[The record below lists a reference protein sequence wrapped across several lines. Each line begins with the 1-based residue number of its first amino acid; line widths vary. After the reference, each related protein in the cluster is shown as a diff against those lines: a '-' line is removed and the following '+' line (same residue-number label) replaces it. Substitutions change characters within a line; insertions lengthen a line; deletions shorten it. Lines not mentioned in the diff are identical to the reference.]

1 MSNSCQ
7 VSILVPVCNVERYL
21 RECLSSLLSQTLE
34 NIQIICIDDGSTDSS
49 PQILEEF
56 RKRDHRIEVITKPNS
71 GYGDSMNIGLS
82 HAKGEYV
89 GILESDDFG
98 DDNMFESLYSYAKKY
113 DADVVKSE
121 FYYHR
126 TGDDPSKDEIAGNMA
141 GCYCGS
147 PFQPLDHQEMFLMQ
161 PAIWSGLYRRSFLE
175 ENAIRFLRTP
185 GASFQD
191 TSFNFKVFAMAKRAY
206 LTHDAFLHYRIDNA
220 NSSVKSQAKVFCIC
234 DEYKEMWRFVRQSDE
249 LMTALSKRLCFIQ
262 FGGYMWNLGRLTPAL
277 QPSFYERVVEDFS
290 ALDKEGLLEEEYFDE
305 PSWRKLTEMLADS
318 PSFFAQYFGP
328 SEVETTY
335 LLYAPQMGSRPIERS
350 VNEILSAIGPNDELL
365 FVSNYCD
372 SKQEADYSS
381 LREKDARFFYSEIL
395 KCTTMTELD
404 LSRIRGDRL
413 VLIGIEKTPAA
424 GEFDEITKAIA
435 QKSEWQGR
443 CGRVRRFDIADGEI
457 GPLPSLLP
465 LMLHWD
471 ESDIDVSLGVSE
483 SCRCSTMEDYHR
495 AIDVVERCFSW
506 CSTLAQ
512 TQGYSSA
519 LTAYKK
525 VLIPLWD
532 RLKNQ
537 HEGFC
542 YNDRM
547 KLVGKDPD
555 TLSSGFALEECRNSA
570 VADGNG
576 TPQVSVVIPIYN
588 AEQYAKE
595 CLDSVFAQK
604 NISFEVICVN
614 DGSTDSSLELLD
626 AYRSSHS
633 NLRVVSKV
641 NGGAASARN
650 VGMSIACGE
659 YVAFIDPD
667 DFFPSEYTLSHLHDA
682 AVANG
687 ACVCGGSFSCL
698 NPDGSLEAKFDL
710 ESSAYEVKQEGYRS
724 FEDDAFDYGWIRFIY
739 KRSFLVEHEIKFPS
753 LRWYEDPVFFVDV
766 MSCVGQYYLIPEVV
780 YCYRVDYKEPDWT
793 ARKTRDILKGI
804 AHNIAFAEERRMG
817 LLYTRLVNRVE
828 GDYLAAIEQN
838 LDDEEVMLEL
848 TKMQSSLD
856 PSLISFDKE
865 NGNAVHFLTPLKTLM
880 EGGRPTAV
888 VRLAKKAESSRFYK
902 SVQHVREK
910 FN

>member
-1 MSNSCQ
+1 
-7 VSILVPVCNVERYL
+7 
-21 RECLSSLLSQTLE
+21 
-34 NIQIICIDDGSTDSS
+34 
-49 PQILEEF
+49 
-56 RKRDHRIEVITKPNS
+56 
-71 GYGDSMNIGLS
+71 
-82 HAKGEYV
+82 
-89 GILESDDFG
+89 
-98 DDNMFESLYSYAKKY
+98 
-113 DADVVKSE
+113 
-121 FYYHR
+121 
-126 TGDDPSKDEIAGNMA
+126 
-141 GCYCGS
+141 
-147 PFQPLDHQEMFLMQ
+147 
-161 PAIWSGLYRRSFLE
+161 
-175 ENAIRFLRTP
+175 
-185 GASFQD
+185 
-191 TSFNFKVFAMAKRAY
+191 
-206 LTHDAFLHYRIDNA
+206 
-220 NSSVKSQAKVFCIC
+220 
-234 DEYKEMWRFVRQSDE
+234 
-249 LMTALSKRLCFIQ
+249 
-262 FGGYMWNLGRLTPAL
+262 
-277 QPSFYERVVEDFS
+277 
-290 ALDKEGLLEEEYFDE
+290 
-305 PSWRKLTEMLADS
+305 
-318 PSFFAQYFGP
+318 
-328 SEVETTY
+328 
-335 LLYAPQMGSRPIERS
+335 
-350 VNEILSAIGPNDELL
+350 
-365 FVSNYCD
+365 
-372 SKQEADYSS
+372 
-381 LREKDARFFYSEIL
+381 
-395 KCTTMTELD
+395 
-404 LSRIRGDRL
+404 
-413 VLIGIEKTPAA
+413 
-424 GEFDEITKAIA
+424 
-435 QKSEWQGR
+435 
-443 CGRVRRFDIADGEI
+443 
-457 GPLPSLLP
+457 
-465 LMLHWD
+465 MLHWD
-471 ESDIDVSLGVSE
+471 GSDMDASLGVSD

-495 AIDVVERCFSW
+495 AIDAVERCFSW
-506 CSTLAQ
+506 CSALAQ

-519 LTAYKK
+519 VLAYKK

-542 YNDRM
+542 CNDRM

-555 TLSSGFALEECRNSA
+555 TLSSGFALEECGNSA
-570 VADGNG
+570 VADDSS

-604 NISFEVICVN
+604 DISFEVICVN
-614 DGSTDSSLELLD
+614 DGSIDSSLELLD

-650 VGMSIACGE
+650 MGMSIACGE

-667 DFFPSEYTLSHLHDA
+667 DLYPSEYTLSHLYDA

-698 NPDGSLEAKFDL
+698 NPDGSLETKFDL

-739 KRSFLVEHEIKFPS
+739 KRSFLVEHEIEFPS
-753 LRWYEDPVFFVDV
+753 LRWYEDPVFFVDA
-766 MSCVGQYYLIPEVV
+766 MSRAGQYYLIPEVV

-865 NGNAVHFLTPLKTLM
+865 NGNVVHFLTPLKTLM